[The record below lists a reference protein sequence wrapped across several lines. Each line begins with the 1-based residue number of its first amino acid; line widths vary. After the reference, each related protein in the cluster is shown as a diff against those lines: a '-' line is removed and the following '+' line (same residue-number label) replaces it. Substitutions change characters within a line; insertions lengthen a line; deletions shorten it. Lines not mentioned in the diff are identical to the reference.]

1 MKDLKKYNKSIFEK
15 IPYKKEIMEQYSKGV
30 PIEDESI
37 RQIARGIQNEY

>member
-1 MKDLKKYNKSIFEK
+1 MLKKYDKQIFVK

-37 RQIARGIQNEY
+37 KQIVRGIQDES